1 MPGRHHEVT
10 VATAAAHPLEA
21 LNDFLSDTGN
31 DPPAHPGFPADELSD
46 RAGRGGATEEAVPL
60 EQQRASTLAG
70 RGDGG
75 DGAGHAATA
84 GKDVTLYRIHGQW
97 DSGTK
102 PIILQAKQERED
114 RVLQGNIKR
123 RAAIGGIA
131 ALAMARPLAAQDLT
145 KASIALLRLS
155 SSGPIFIA
163 QEKGWFREAGLDL
176 TMKDFQAAA
185 QVPLAVVSGDV
196 DLGVTAFTAGFF
208 NLAAKGGLKVV
219 AAQSAERP
227 GYQLNVV
234 AVTNAAWDAGVRSVK
249 DLTGKR
255 VAVTTVGSSVHYSL
269 EMVAKKFGVDTK
281 KLTIVAL
288 QTIPNMV
295 AAFKGGQV
303 DAAVF
308 PITTFRQVESE
319 GSGKPIAYVGD
330 EVPWQLGAVFT
341 SPRTIV
347 ERRPMVEKFLVGY
360 RRGAA
365 AYHEAFGKRV
375 DGKLIPGPNYDEMIG
390 ILSNVLKQPPD
401 RVALGLPFI
410 DPLGRLDVGDI
421 YKQVA
426 FWQSTGQVSRDA
438 NPKSFID
445 LSFIDGHF
453 NVPG

>member
-1 MPGRHHEVT
+1 MLRRDMT
-10 VATAAAHPLEA
+10 RRTALGGLA
-21 LNDFLSDTGN
+21 LL
-31 DPPAHPGFPADELSD
+31 
-46 RAGRGGATEEAVPL
+46 
-60 EQQRASTLAG
+60 
-70 RGDGG
+70 
-75 DGAGHAATA
+75 
-84 GKDVTLYRIHGQW
+84 
-97 DSGTK
+97 
-102 PIILQAKQERED
+102 
-114 RVLQGNIKR
+114 
-123 RAAIGGIA
+123 GI
-131 ALAMARPLAAQDLT
+131 ARPLAAQDLT

-163 QEKGWFREAGLDL
+163 QEKGWFTEAGLDL
-176 TMKDFQAAA
+176 TLKDFQAAA
-185 QVPLAVVSGDV
+185 QVPLAVVSGDA

-234 AVTNAAWDAGVRSVK
+234 AVTNAAWDAGVRGMK
-249 DLTGKR
+249 DLIGKR

-269 EMVAKKFGVDTK
+269 EMIAKKHGVDTK
-281 KLTIVAL
+281 KLTIVPL

-341 SPRTIV
+341 SPKTIA
-347 ERRPMVEKFLVGY
+347 ERRPLVEKFLVGY

-375 DGKLIPGPNYDEMIG
+375 DGKLVPGPNYDEMIG
-390 ILSNVLKQPPD
+390 ILSKVLKQPPE

-410 DPLGRLDVGDI
+410 DPEGRLDVGDI

-438 NPKSFID
+438 DPKSFID
-445 LSFIDGHF
+445 LSFIQGHF

>member
-1 MPGRHHEVT
+1 M
-10 VATAAAHPLEA
+10 
-21 LNDFLSDTGN
+21 
-31 DPPAHPGFPADELSD
+31 
-46 RAGRGGATEEAVPL
+46 
-60 EQQRASTLAG
+60 
-70 RGDGG
+70 
-75 DGAGHAATA
+75 
-84 GKDVTLYRIHGQW
+84 
-97 DSGTK
+97 
-102 PIILQAKQERED
+102 
-114 RVLQGNIKR
+114 LQGNIKR

-319 GSGKPIAYVGD
+319 GSGKPI
-330 EVPWQLGAVFT
+330 
-341 SPRTIV
+341 
-347 ERRPMVEKFLVGY
+347 
-360 RRGAA
+360 
-365 AYHEAFGKRV
+365 
-375 DGKLIPGPNYDEMIG
+375 
-390 ILSNVLKQPPD
+390 
-401 RVALGLPFI
+401 
-410 DPLGRLDVGDI
+410 
-421 YKQVA
+421 
-426 FWQSTGQVSRDA
+426 
-438 NPKSFID
+438 
-445 LSFIDGHF
+445 
-453 NVPG
+453 

>member
-1 MPGRHHEVT
+1 MLRRDIT
-10 VATAAAHPLEA
+10 
-21 LNDFLSDTGN
+21 
-31 DPPAHPGFPADELSD
+31 
-46 RAGRGGATEEAVPL
+46 
-60 EQQRASTLAG
+60 
-70 RGDGG
+70 
-75 DGAGHAATA
+75 
-84 GKDVTLYRIHGQW
+84 
-97 DSGTK
+97 
-102 PIILQAKQERED
+102 
-114 RVLQGNIKR
+114 R
-123 RAAIGGIA
+123 RAALGG
-131 ALAMARPLAAQDLT
+131 LAVLGGAKPLAAQELT

-163 QEKGWFREAGLDL
+163 QEKGWFKEAGLDL
-176 TMKDFQAAA
+176 GLKDFQAAA
-185 QVPLAVVSGDV
+185 QVPLAIVSGDA

-234 AVTNAAWDAGVRSVK
+234 AVTNAAWDAGVRDMK
-249 DLTGKR
+249 DLAGKR

-269 EMVAKKFGVDTK
+269 EMIAKKHGVDTK
-281 KLTIVAL
+281 KLTIVPL

-319 GSGKPIAYVGD
+319 GSGRPIAYVGD

-341 SPRTIV
+341 SPKTIA
-347 ERRPMVEKFLVGY
+347 ERRPLVEKFLVGY

-365 AYHEAFGKRV
+365 TYHEAFGKRV
-375 DGKLIPGPNYDEMIG
+375 DGKLVPGPKYDEMIG
-390 ILSNVLKQPPD
+390 ILSAVLKQPPD

-410 DPLGRLDVGDI
+410 DPEGRLDVGDI

-438 NPKSFID
+438 DPKSFID
-445 LSFIDGHF
+445 LSFIQGHF